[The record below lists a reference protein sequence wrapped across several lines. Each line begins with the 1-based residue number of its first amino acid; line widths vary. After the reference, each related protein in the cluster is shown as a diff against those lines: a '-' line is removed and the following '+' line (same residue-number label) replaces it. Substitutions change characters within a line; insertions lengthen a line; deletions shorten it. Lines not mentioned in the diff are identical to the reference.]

1 MKVIQVRKKVDAM
14 ARSSDDK
21 YTKILHAAIE
31 VISEKGLDKTSIS
44 DIVKKAGIAQG
55 TFYLYFS
62 SKKALIPAIADN
74 LFTIT
79 LEAVK
84 AEIQNE
90 ENVWDVLK
98 IVIDETFKITDAY
111 KDVIILCYSGIA
123 IEHSFEKWESIY
135 QPYYEWLEEIIHK
148 AIDNNEIIS
157 DINVK
162 WTARTIINL
171 IENAS
176 ERFYI
181 SHEQDNSLKVV
192 KNEIFNFIKRS
203 LFRG

>member
-1 MKVIQVRKKVDAM
+1 M

-21 YTKILHAAIE
+21 YNKILQAAID

-44 DIVKKAGIAQG
+44 AIVKKAGIAQG

-84 AEIQNE
+84 DEIQGKE
-90 ENVWDVLK
+90 TFWDVLEV
-98 IVIDETFKITDAY
+98 VIDETFKITDMY
-111 KDVIILCYSGIA
+111 KDVIVLCYSGLA
-123 IEHSFEKWESIY
+123 IDYSMEKWESIY
-135 QPYYEWLEEIIHK
+135 QPYYEWLEDIINT
-148 AIDNNEIIS
+148 AIDNNEIIN

-181 SHEQDNSLKVV
+181 SHEQDNSLNVV

>member
-1 MKVIQVRKKVDAM
+1 M
-14 ARSSDDK
+14 AISSDDK
-21 YTKILHAAIE
+21 YNKILQAAID

-44 DIVKKAGIAQG
+44 AIVKKAGIAQG

-84 AEIQNE
+84 DEIQGKE
-90 ENVWDVLK
+90 TFWDVLEV
-98 IVIDETFKITDAY
+98 VIDETFKITDAY
-111 KDVIILCYSGIA
+111 KDVIVLCYSGLA
-123 IEHSFEKWESIY
+123 IDHSMEKWESIY
-135 QPYYEWLEEIIHK
+135 QPYYEWLEDIINT
-148 AIDNNEIIS
+148 AIHNNEIIS

-181 SHEQDNSLKVV
+181 SHEQDNSLNVV

>member
-1 MKVIQVRKKVDAM
+1 M

-21 YTKILHAAIE
+21 YNKILQAAID

-84 AEIQNE
+84 DEIQGKE
-90 ENVWDVLK
+90 TFWDVLEV
-98 IVIDETFKITDAY
+98 VIDETFKITDAY
-111 KDVIILCYSGIA
+111 KDVIVLCYSGLA
-123 IEHSFEKWESIY
+123 IDHSMEKWESIY
-135 QPYYEWLEEIIHK
+135 QPYYEWLEDIINA
-148 AIDNNEIIS
+148 AIHNNEIFS
-157 DINVK
+157 EINVK